1 MAQVAG
7 ELEIRMFAEIAR
19 LRTDMEK
26 ATGIVSKAG
35 KSMESSAALATKAFG
50 FLGISIGAV
59 GFVSFIKGSID
70 AMDKLRDLSKT
81 TNITVENL
89 SGLKLAAQQ
98 SGGDLNSVADSIN
111 KLSQNM
117 GKDAEKFRA
126 LGITAKE
133 PLEAFKQLA
142 DIYTKLEDPQ
152 QRAAVMAAALGKSW
166 AGAAPLL
173 SEGSARIQEM
183 VDKGA
188 RLSGVTKEMTEQ
200 ADALN
205 DKWAEL
211 TGTGGLLTRMVGPM
225 LPLLNSV
232 ADGMLNASDQTNKLA
247 TSISPLAEILKVLL
261 VLASDVGFIFTTMG
275 KDIARAVENVKLIAK
290 GDFAGSRALGEVFRK
305 DAEAAKLALDA
316 YQAQIMRAGL
326 TGKTAAG
333 ATGPVAGADA
343 AASNAAR
350 FLDDGKGAKD
360 EASREQ
366 AIRDALHKVRE
377 DDDKRELAQIQLQ
390 NEQKAALEEEARQS
404 RYEGY
409 RLDEERRVEDGQRV
423 IALAQNTFA
432 QQKEIEM
439 QKRAMQM
446 TTWQLGAELL
456 MTFAGQSKA
465 AAIAVIAINKGL
477 AIAQVVQST
486 SVAVMRAFA
495 ELGPIAGAPVAA
507 SMKLLGGIQVG
518 LIAATGLMQAANVGG
533 GGAIPG
539 SPANPISTTAGGS
552 TSSFASGQQ
561 STQVS
566 KTEIHVTFTGNVM
579 SREFVERDVAP
590 VLKDLIDNSDV
601 TIIGANS
608 RQAADLLAA

>member
-1 MAQVAG
+1 VIAG
-7 ELEIRMFAEIAR
+7 QLEIVMSANIAR
-19 LRTDMEK
+19 LADDMGK
-26 ATGIVSKAG
+26 ARSTVERATKGIEGAV
-35 KSMESSAALATKAFG
+35 SSAKAALGA
-50 FLGISIGAV
+50 LGIGIGL
-59 GFVSFIKGSID
+59 VSFVHLIKGSID

-173 SEGSARIQEM
+173 SEGSARIQER

-188 RLSGVTKEMTEQ
+188 RLSGVTKEMTDE
-200 ADALN
+200 ADKLK

-533 GGAIPG
+533 GGASPG